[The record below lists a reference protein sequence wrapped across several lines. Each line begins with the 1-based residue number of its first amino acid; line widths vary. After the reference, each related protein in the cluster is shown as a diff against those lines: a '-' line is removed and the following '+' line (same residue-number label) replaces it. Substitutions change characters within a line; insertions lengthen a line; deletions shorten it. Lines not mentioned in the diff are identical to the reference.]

1 MRWSSTFYHIVNK
14 HRYAGE
20 LMKQNKH
27 NFKFI
32 LTADLTQTL
41 PYCYKAEEFSYSQE
55 SSIKKRK

>member
-20 LMKQNKH
+20 LKKQYKR

-32 LTADLTQTL
+32 LTADLMQTL
-41 PYCYKAEEFSYSQE
+41 PYRNKSEEFPYSQE